1 MDVMLYMSGQ
11 ISARKYSGK
20 LGGKSRLLRFFPL
33 PKTERMTLSGRSP
46 FAAFSLSVM
55 GKLGYDLHH

>member
-1 MDVMLYMSGQ
+1 MLYVSGQ
-11 ISARKYSGK
+11 ISVRKYSGK

-55 GKLGYDLHH
+55 GKLG